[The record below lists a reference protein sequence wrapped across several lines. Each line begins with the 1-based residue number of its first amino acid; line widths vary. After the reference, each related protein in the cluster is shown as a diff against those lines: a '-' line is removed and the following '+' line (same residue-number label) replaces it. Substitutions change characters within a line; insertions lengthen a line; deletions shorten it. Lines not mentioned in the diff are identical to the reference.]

1 MSRVERISDRLP
13 RFYKHW
19 KSDSLIF
26 TLLQAVG
33 KQLDDADLRIIDLIK
48 TRWVDTAE
56 GDALE
61 KLGTLVG
68 AKRLSEE
75 NDRRFRQRLK
85 RAVNEYKGGGTVS
98 AILESTRDVV
108 FSAESGDIQIVE
120 NPRVETSAEFMVKAG
135 DSWMLGSNS
144 ITDEQPVSLSL
155 TVEGEG
161 SVENPQITN
170 MATGE
175 LIALK
180 GQLKNGEELTI
191 KDGKADIDGK
201 EVTENV
207 SPLKVPR
214 LLRKESNWRYSEAIL
229 ERIAVFDT
237 AKFDEHTFAVDVPTV
252 TIRFDWLRSQ
262 PATFHVEIKSEAL
275 SKSNV
280 TESYVESV
288 LNSMKASGV
297 KAKIEVTER

>member
-1 MSRVERISDRLP
+1 MSRVERISNRLP

-19 KSDSLIF
+19 KPDSLIF

-48 TRWVDTAE
+48 TRWVDTAD

-75 NDRRFRQRLK
+75 NDSRFRQRLK

-98 AILESTRDVV
+98 AILGSTRAVV
-108 FSAESGDIQIVE
+108 FSAESGDIQIIE

-144 ITDEQPVSLSL
+144 ITDEQPVGLSL

-175 LIALK
+175 LITLK
-180 GQLKNGEELTI
+180 GQLKNGEQLTI

-207 SPLKVPR
+207 SPLKVPT
-214 LLRKESNWRYSEAIL
+214 LLRKKSNWRYSEAIL

-237 AKFDEHTFAVDVPTV
+237 AKFDEHTFAVEVPTV
-252 TIRFDWLRSQ
+252 TMRFDWLRSQ

-280 TESYVESV
+280 TESYVETV

-297 KAKIEVTER
+297 KATIEVTER